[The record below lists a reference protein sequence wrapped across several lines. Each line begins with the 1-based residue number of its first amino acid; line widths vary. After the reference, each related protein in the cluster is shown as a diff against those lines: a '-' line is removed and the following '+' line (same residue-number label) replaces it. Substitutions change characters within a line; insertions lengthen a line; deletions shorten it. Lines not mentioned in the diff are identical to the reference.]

1 MTLLCLSLLLG
12 VISVYSTA
20 LAFPCFFVSVLSLRS
35 SLYFLFLG
43 CVLCALPFW
52 VDSLFL
58 WVFLVFWV
66 LFFSSPSMCFFSL
79 FLLRF
84 PPSVRLDF
92 AWVFSSVSPSNPPA
106 FLPLCAGFFFS
117 IPPMI
122 FGSIPLPKSPPF
134 SRPFSGFYKA
144 REGLVSLPPQMVGIV
159 EAVEARDYHRIVGIV
174 AMICWILLDFPL
186 LNRSLA
192 NRWWTVGSK
201 TTSFGMENDKL

>member
-12 VISVYSTA
+12 VIFVYSTA

-92 AWVFSSVSPSNPPA
+92 AWVFPRFLLQTPLLFFLCVLGFSSLFLQWFSVQFPCQNPP
-106 FLPLCAGFFFS
+106 
-117 IPPMI
+117 
-122 FGSIPLPKSPPF
+122 PF
-134 SRPFSGFYKA
+134 P
-144 REGLVSLPPQMVGIV
+144 GL
-159 EAVEARDYHRIVGIV
+159 
-174 AMICWILLDFPL
+174 
-186 LNRSLA
+186 SLA
-192 NRWWTVGSK
+192 FIKPEKVWCPCLHKWWASWKRWKREIITASWV
-201 TTSFGMENDKL
+201 